1 MRKRIA
7 PLVFLA
13 VFCLLLLRP
22 VCAYAASA
30 DPNQEASLTLT
41 YQKEGQTFSDLPIG
55 IYRVAEALPDG
66 SYELIAPFASYP
78 VNIHGITKQ
87 EQWHT
92 VAQTLNAYIVANQ
105 VKPDAEAQTD
115 ETGTVRFTGLK
126 TGLYFVQEAVAE
138 HTGGTYVF
146 NRFLVYL
153 PTPLSDDAFDYDVQA
168 NPKCTDFIP
177 KTQYTVTKLWQDAGK
192 QHLRPKEVMVDIY
205 QDGIL
210 QETQVLSAA
219 NNWSYTWYVS
229 EADRGQWTVVE
240 RDVPDE
246 YKVTIRQNGSTF
258 SIINSCPTQ
267 PDPPKTGDT
276 FSPVPLVLIM
286 CFCGL
291 LLLILGLY
299 GRRRQW

>member
-7 PLVFLA
+7 PLVLLA
-13 VFCLLLLRP
+13 VFCLLLLKP
-22 VCAYAASA
+22 VWVHAAL
-30 DPNQEASLTLT
+30 EASLTLT
-41 YQKEGQTFSDLPIG
+41 YQKAGQTFQALPIQ

-66 SYELIAPFASYP
+66 TFELIQPFASYP

-92 VAQTLNAYIVANQ
+92 IAQTLDAYIVADQ
-105 VKPDAEAQTD
+105 VKPHAEAKTD
-115 ETGTVRFTGLK
+115 EKGRVCFSGLD
-126 TGLYFVQEAVAE
+126 TGLYFVQQVIAD
-138 HTGGTYVF
+138 HTEGTYVF

-153 PTPLSDDAFDYDVQA
+153 PTPLEDGSFDYTVEA

-177 KTQYTVTKLWQDAGK
+177 KTQYTVTKLWQDTGM
-192 QHLRPKEVMVDIY
+192 QHLRPKEVTVDIY
-205 QDGIL
+205 QDGVL
-210 QETQVLSAA
+210 QETQVLSPA

-240 RDVPDE
+240 RDVPDR
-246 YKVTIRQNGSTF
+246 YKVTIRQSGSVF
-258 SIINSCPTQ
+258 SIINACPTQ
-267 PDPPKTGDT
+267 PEPPKTGDT
-276 FSPVPLVLIM
+276 FSPLPLVLIM

-291 LLLILGLY
+291 LLVILGIY

>member
-7 PLVFLA
+7 PLVLLA
-13 VFCLLLLRP
+13 VFCLLLLKP
-22 VCAYAASA
+22 VWVHAA
-30 DPNQEASLTLT
+30 PEASLTLT
-41 YQKEGQTFSDLPIG
+41 YQKAGQTFQALPIQ

-66 SYELIAPFASYP
+66 TFELIQPFACYP

-92 VAQTLNAYIVANQ
+92 IAQTLDAYIVADQ
-105 VKPDAEAQTD
+105 VKPHAEAKTD
-115 ETGTVRFTGLK
+115 EKGTVCFSGLD
-126 TGLYFVQEAVAE
+126 TGLYFVQQVIAD
-138 HTGGTYVF
+138 HTEGTYVF

-153 PTPLSDDAFDYDVQA
+153 PTPLEDGSFDYTVEAD
-168 NPKCTDFIP
+168 PKCTDFIP
-177 KTQYTVTKLWQDAGK
+177 KTQYTVTKLWQDTGM
-192 QHLRPKEVMVDIY
+192 QHLRPKEVTVDIY

-210 QETQVLSAA
+210 QETQFLSAA

-240 RDVPDE
+240 RDVPDR
-246 YKVTIRQNGSTF
+246 YKVTIRQSGSVF
-258 SIINSCPTQ
+258 SIINACPTQ
-267 PDPPKTGDT
+267 PEPPKTGDT
-276 FSPVPLVLIM
+276 FSPLPLVLIM

-291 LLLILGLY
+291 LLVILGIY